1 MKYLETILSLLIVV
15 FWISMNTLLISR
27 EAELDKIGQFK
38 GGIQGYLG
46 SRNRRESWM
55 SIRDKSRRI
64 GYTGYT
70 VEKLYVDGGIEYQ
83 ISIETVYRGK
93 LPVPAI
99 LASFLPNNRQLEL
112 NGLLVLT
119 NDMKPLSLRMD
130 LSLVTFN
137 ERTESARAS
146 FLLIGRQDGDHFL
159 IELFHTDEDT
169 ALLGIKLPRDKLTL
183 SNGLAPTI
191 PVADF
196 SEGKTYRVPVFDP
209 VASLGFGSESATIE
223 VLRKESKKIDGLFVD
238 TWVVETRYDSKT
250 FTSWVTSGGEIL
262 RQELGPP
269 LNLVLTKVSSR
280 KRALDR
286 LGKRKPGTGN

>member
-1 MKYLETILSLLIVV
+1 MAIRS
-15 FWISMNTLLISR
+15 
-27 EAELDKIGQFK
+27 K
-38 GGIQGYLG
+38 G
-46 SRNRRESWM
+46 
-55 SIRDKSRRI
+55 KRI
-64 GYTGYT
+64 GYSGYT
-70 VEKLYVDGGIEYQ
+70 VEILFIDTGNEYH
-83 ISIETVYRGK
+83 IDIETVYRGK

-191 PVADF
+191 PIAGLKQ
-196 SEGKTYRVPVFDP
+196 GKTYRVPVFDP
-209 VASLGFGSESATIE
+209 LSSLGFGSESATIE
-223 VLRKESKKIDGLFVD
+223 VLRKEARKIEGLFVD
-238 TWVVETRYDSKT
+238 TWVVETRYGSKT
-250 FTSWVTSGGEIL
+250 ITSWVTSGGEIL

-269 LNLVLTKVSSR
+269 LDLVMTKVANR
-280 KRALDR
+280 KRALEG
-286 LGKRKPGTGN
+286 LGKRAPGTRK